1 MVSVIEGASSVFD
14 TLTESLQV
22 TRAKVDCSVIK
33 LGELSHDVTLVLT
46 AWIMAYCLLHFPRL
60 AVLSNCTIALFWG
73 TNFDLVF
80 RAAS

>member
-1 MVSVIEGASSVFD
+1 MFD

>member
-22 TRAKVDCSVIK
+22 TRVKVDYSVIK
-33 LGELSHDVTLVLT
+33 LGKLSHDVTLVLT
-46 AWIMAYCLLHFPRL
+46 AWIMACCLLHFPRL

>member
-22 TRAKVDCSVIK
+22 TRVKVDYSVIK
-33 LGELSHDVTLVLT
+33 LGKLSHDVTLVLT

>member
-46 AWIMAYCLLHFPRL
+46 AWIMAYCLLHFLRL
-60 AVLSNCTIALFWG
+60 AVVSNCTIALFWG

-80 RAAS
+80 RATS

>member
-22 TRAKVDCSVIK
+22 TRVKVDCSVIK
-33 LGELSHDVTLVLT
+33 LGKLSHEVTLVLT

-73 TNFDLVF
+73 TNFDLVL
-80 RAAS
+80 RAVS

>member
-80 RAAS
+80 RATS

>member
-22 TRAKVDCSVIK
+22 TRVKVDCSFIK
-33 LGELSHDVTLVLT
+33 LGKLFHDVTLVLT

>member
-46 AWIMAYCLLHFPRL
+46 AWNMAYCLLHFPRL